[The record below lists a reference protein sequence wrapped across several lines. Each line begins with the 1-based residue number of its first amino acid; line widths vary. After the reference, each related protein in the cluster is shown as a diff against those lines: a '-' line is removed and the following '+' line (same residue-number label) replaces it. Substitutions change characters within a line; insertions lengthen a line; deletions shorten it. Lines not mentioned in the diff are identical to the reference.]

1 MCWRLPSYVLE
12 AATICPCTR
21 YDAMAMRFTTINFKP
36 RADAAPITRLTDL
49 EGSCGEVACGA
60 PPAVPAAAE
69 PFARVGVLE
78 ARRRI
83 ECEGWRPF
91 VLDVRTRAEAQIVSL
106 PFVDLLQPHRKVLK
120 VAAQLPVDGR
130 DILVHCK
137 TGIRS
142 AVACHVLA
150 SHGLSRL
157 HTLDGG
163 IIGWAQQIDPSMPT
177 Y

>member
-1 MCWRLPSYVLE
+1 MGWRLQPYVCKRL
-12 AATICPCTR
+12 PPYVRPR

-36 RADAAPITRLTDL
+36 RADAAPVTQLTSL
-49 EGSCGEVACGA
+49 ESSCGEAACG
-60 PPAVPAAAE
+60 PPAAPAAAE

-78 ARRRI
+78 ARRRM
-83 ECEGWRPF
+83 EHEGWRPF

-120 VAAQLPVDGR
+120 VAAQLPADGR

-142 AVACHVLA
+142 AVACHALA

-157 HTLDGG
+157 YTLDGG
-163 IIGWAQQIDPSMPT
+163 IIGWAQEVDPTMPT